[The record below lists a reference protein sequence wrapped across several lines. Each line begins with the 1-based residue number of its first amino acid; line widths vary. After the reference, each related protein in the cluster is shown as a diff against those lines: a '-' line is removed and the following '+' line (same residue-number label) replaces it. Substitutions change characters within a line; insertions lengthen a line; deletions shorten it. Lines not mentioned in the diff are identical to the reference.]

1 MPKRILGCGVD
12 EPKSRPSGEHSKSLG
27 GNSSVRAKA
36 LHPYPGAPSTGL
48 VIDSRYP
55 DSGSPRTKLRQRV
68 LLAVSV
74 GALVAGA
81 RRPRPLCPPPPPPPA
96 QARPTGRPHPPAGGS
111 FSPPPPPDL
120 SLALSY

>member
-74 GALVAGA
+74 GALVAGGA
-81 RRPRPLCPPPPPPPA
+81 LRRRVFLVPPSPPRA
-96 QARPTGRPHPPAGGS
+96 PAG
-111 FSPPPPPDL
+111 PRCPLP
-120 SLALSY
+120 LARAC

>member
-74 GALVAGA
+74 GALVAGGGPGGDA
-81 RRPRPLCPPPPPPPA
+81 VLCSSSPRPRA
-96 QARPTGRPHPPAGGS
+96 AGGGT
-111 FSPPPPPDL
+111 PL
-120 SLALSY
+120 RV

>member
-74 GALVAGA
+74 GALVAGGAACA
-81 RRPRPLCPPPPPPPA
+81 RRLLVQPPPPGAPRVHECPPTV
-96 QARPTGRPHPPAGGS
+96 ARG
-111 FSPPPPPDL
+111 
-120 SLALSY
+120 